1 MSAAKFFD
9 SMIQQAPR
17 YPGDFVS
24 ASSKEAVMTRVP
36 ASSSQNS
43 QFSAIP
49 PSVRRVMRSRLAEW
63 RLKIPSR
70 LSEFIAS
77 SILDLVIPRGQTSQ
91 QRHNHGYNNINSN
104 WPSQENWPLEKY
116 IGIKKKEKNCEFCEK
131 NRRNIILFPPGSWQ
145 FPKYSGSDNFSL
157 LSDTCV
163 SSNNSPV
170 TSETT
175 AATAAANSNKMYPYV
190 SVGSHGSQQS
200 PFGTTSSRSG
210 SSRKTRSFLHFPR
223 LFISHQDLYLAPP
236 LTPLSQPQIIH
247 FIGSGEYYYLPR
259 PHHLRR
265 EVCYVPL

>member
-17 YPGDFVS
+17 YPGDFLP

-131 NRRNIILFPPGSWQ
+131 IFI
-145 FPKYSGSDNFSL
+145 Y
-157 LSDTCV
+157 
-163 SSNNSPV
+163 
-170 TSETT
+170 
-175 AATAAANSNKMYPYV
+175 
-190 SVGSHGSQQS
+190 
-200 PFGTTSSRSG
+200 
-210 SSRKTRSFLHFPR
+210 FPR
-223 LFISHQDLYLAPP
+223 DHDSFQSTVAVIISRCWVTLVYPATTVQ
-236 LTPLSQPQIIH
+236 
-247 FIGSGEYYYLPR
+247 
-259 PHHLRR
+259 
-265 EVCYVPL
+265 